1 MGYVKGQLTHPLIR
15 PPARVMGG
23 AGTAVCPP
31 RSAATRLCEC
41 TREQRYGE
49 WGSGIPPHPASN
61 DTGGHSAAMGNGSSQ
76 PWAGRKK
83 HQGAALGISR
93 RGMDE
98 VEGWMKRGIS
108 GVWPTSRKTVVEVGW
123 LLATIK
129 GTGGGGGQVQNNPEV
144 SAINTIILHDSQS
157 VGFADIKVRRLLL
170 LLLSRFS
177 HV

>member
-1 MGYVKGQLTHPLIR
+1 MGPPPWQPQELGLGRWMGYVKGQLTHPLIC

-23 AGTAVCPP
+23 AGTAVCLS

-49 WGSGIPPHPASN
+49 WGSGIPSHPASN
-61 DTGGHSAAMGNGSSQ
+61 DIGGHSAAMGNRSSQ

-93 RGMDE
+93 RGTDE

-123 LLATIK
+123 LLTTIK
-129 GTGGGGGQVQNNPEV
+129 GTGGASSKQPRSERNKHY
-144 SAINTIILHDSQS
+144 NTT
-157 VGFADIKVRRLLL
+157 
-170 LLLSRFS
+170 
-177 HV
+177 